1 MAPWFLPSKL
11 HSNVQVQC
19 NLERRTS
26 DVLTSRNYRGFDSF
40 YGFYLGSEDYYI
52 HNKRMNE
59 PNTVGYDF
67 RFNEKILKGRPAD

>member
-1 MAPWFLPSKL
+1 MVSAIKTTLQ
-11 HSNVQVQC
+11 HTGTVQS
-19 NLERRTS
+19 LTS